1 MRLIEPEE
9 MNDFRSVLRKFNLS
23 AEDFDL
29 NETDTTDPKTDEIVA
44 LTGSVTITRK
54 STAREKE
61 YAIGDGSTWVSQFRR
76 DVGRGI
82 FN

>member
-23 AEDFDL
+23 EKDFDL
-29 NETDTTDPKTDEIVA
+29 KETDTTDPKTDETLA
-44 LTGSVTITRK
+44 LTGFVTITRK
-54 STAREKE
+54 STGREKE
-61 YAIGDGSTWVSQFRR
+61 YAIGDGSTWLSQFRR
-76 DVGRGI
+76 DVERGT